1 MQRHRFFVPPEWL
14 AHDPISLSGEIA
26 HQLFRV
32 LRLKPGDEVEL
43 LDNTGRALKVR
54 LKRVEPRECLALRQE
69 SYRPC
74 TEPRVPMVLYQ
85 SLPKGRKMDTVL
97 QKAVELGAS
106 GIVPVVAARSV
117 PAESGERSGARLIR
131 WRRIIQEAAE
141 QSGRAV
147 LPSLSDSLTLSLALE
162 QIHPGDL
169 CLAGL
174 LEETAVPIR
183 NVLESLEAPPGR
195 VRLFVGPEGGF
206 DKGESDLL
214 KKAGAISVT
223 LGPRTLRTETAGLA
237 MLAVVGYALGEM
249 SETDPRCRP
258 LST

>member
-14 AHDPISLSGEIA
+14 AHDPISLSGEVA
-26 HQLFRV
+26 HQLCRV
-32 LRLKPGDEVEL
+32 LRLKPGDEIEL
-43 LDNTGRALKVR
+43 LDNSGRALKVR
-54 LKRVEPRECLALRQE
+54 LTRVEPRECLALRQE

-97 QKAVELGAS
+97 QKAVELGATA
-106 GIVPVVAARSV
+106 IAPVLAARSV
-117 PAESGERSGARLIR
+117 PAEPDERGGARLIR

-162 QIHPGDL
+162 QIQPGDL

-174 LEETAVPIR
+174 IEKTAVPIR
-183 NVLESLEAPPGR
+183 SVLQLLEAPPPC

-206 DKGESDLL
+206 DQGESKLL
-214 KKAGAISVT
+214 QEAGAIPVT
-223 LGPRTLRTETAGLA
+223 LGARTLRTETAGLA
-237 MLAVVGYALGEM
+237 MLAVVCYALGEM
-249 SETDPRCRP
+249 G
-258 LST
+258 

>member
-1 MQRHRFFVPPEWL
+1 MF
-14 AHDPISLSGEIA
+14 
-26 HQLFRV
+26 
-32 LRLKPGDEVEL
+32 
-43 LDNTGRALKVR
+43 
-54 LKRVEPRECLALRQE
+54 
-69 SYRPC
+69 
-74 TEPRVPMVLYQ
+74 LYQ

-117 PAESGERSGARLIR
+117 PTEPDERGSARLIR

-162 QIHPGDL
+162 QINPGDL

-174 LEETAVPIR
+174 LEEAAVPIR
-183 NVLESLEAPPGR
+183 SVLQLLEAPPPC

-206 DKGESDLL
+206 DQGESELFQE
-214 KKAGAISVT
+214 AGAIPVT
-223 LGPRTLRTETAGLA
+223 LGARTLRTETAGLA

-249 SETDPRCRP
+249 G
-258 LST
+258 